1 MKQENLNVINS
12 EAMVDKISGEMMSEL
27 TGSGS
32 GSGSG
37 SGCGSASGSG
47 SGSGEKEPELDSC
60 PLTGGTH
67 TFRPINFPE
76 TLFIELSWGSGE
88 FKENTPIP
96 SVSAQY
102 IDYKGDLNDEKSSL
116 TASWSSNYI
125 IQYEGK
131 AVTEEL
137 GNDGEPVT
145 DKDGNKFDVII
156 KGEYPIDDYYTI
168 PDSFRVAPEEGQQ

>member
-67 TFRPINFPE
+67 AFRPIDFPE
-76 TLFIELSWGSGE
+76 TLSIELSWGSGE
-88 FKENTPIP
+88 FKENTPKP
-96 SVSAQY
+96 SVSGQY
-102 IDYKGDLNDEKSSL
+102 IDHIGDLDDNISYL
-116 TASWSSNYI
+116 TTSWNGYYVIDYSGI
-125 IQYEGK
+125 
-131 AVTEEL
+131 AVTEKL
-137 GNDGEPVT
+137 INGV
-145 DKDGNKFDVII
+145 KVK
-156 KGEYPIDDYYTI
+156 KEYPIKDYYII
-168 PDSFRVAPEEGQQ
+168 PDSYRVAPPKEES